1 MRNYYR
7 IDYICTKKKNVYF
20 MYKADDQDRHWRV
33 DKNENKTIAN
43 WKDTHTHT
51 MIKQEKW

>member
-20 MYKADDQDRHWRV
+20 MYKADDQNRHWRV

-43 WKDTHTHT
+43 
-51 MIKQEKW
+51 